1 MGEHT
6 WKWTGRKIVA
16 GAEVVATVWDGN
28 FLIEEPLKSGGA
40 IVVSPGWIPADEDD
54 PVSSRDPGVSFRTF
68 TSVGRTAF
76 DAALARSGRGKI
88 VFWPSSASV
97 LSDVPSVRGVSK
109 SWGAGDPFE
118 LLLDPVRLLAPE
130 MVAETDEHLR
140 RAAEDL
146 LGLDRLWALRLT
158 DAVLDD
164 GRIRETPVGKGTLP
178 VEALRSFAS
187 GALSRGLP
195 IVLLDDHFEAQLGVL
210 GLGDAR

>member
-1 MGEHT
+1 MGEHA

-28 FLIEEPLKSGGA
+28 FLIEDPPELGGA
-40 IVVSPGWIPADEDD
+40 VVVSPGWILADQDD

-76 DAALARSGRGKI
+76 DAALARSGGGKI

-109 SWGAGDPFE
+109 SWGAGDPFG
-118 LLLDPVRLLAPE
+118 LLLDPVRLLTPE
-130 MVAETDEHLR
+130 MVADADEHLR

-158 DAVLDD
+158 DAVLEG
-164 GRIRETPVGKGTLP
+164 GRIRETPVGKGALP
-178 VEALRSFAS
+178 MEALRTFAS
-187 GALSRGLP
+187 GAVSRGLP
-195 IVLLDDHFEAQLGVL
+195 IVLLGDHFETQLRVL